1 MEMITSSSNQ
11 TVKQIKKLQT
21 DKKERFE
28 KKMFYVEGVNLV
40 RQAIDNGWE
49 VEKLF
54 LVEELIDSEF
64 KRETIAKVDGDKLIG
79 ISKGIFA
86 SLANK
91 NDLQGISALIKMKQA
106 KDIVGACTVLENV
119 AMPGNLGSILR
130 ASAAFGVPN
139 VITIQPCVDFYN
151 PDSIRAS
158 MGAIFHLNL
167 VSLPNVDET
176 ISKLT
181 SYRNLATTIN
191 GEKLLNDYQE
201 KFNSDSPIAIWF
213 GSESKG
219 LSRSVLD
226 RIKEQVTIKMSGKT
240 DSLNLAESVAITL
253 YQLIKV

>member
-28 KKMFYVEGVNLV
+28 MEMFYVEGVNLV

-64 KRETIAKVDGDKLIG
+64 KRETIVKVEADKLIG

-91 NDLQGISALIKMKQA
+91 NDIQGISALVKMKKA
-106 KDIVGACTVLENV
+106 KEIFGACTVLENI
-119 AMPGNLGSILR
+119 ALPGNLGSVLR
-130 ASAAFGVPN
+130 ASAAFNVPN
-139 VITIQPCVDFYN
+139 VVIIQPCVDFYN
-151 PDSIRAS
+151 PDAIRAS

-167 VSLPNVDET
+167 ISMPSVDET
-176 ISKLT
+176 INKLA
-181 SYRNLATTIN
+181 SYRNLATTID
-191 GEKLLNDYQE
+191 GGKLLNDYQE
-201 KFNSDSPIAIWF
+201 KFSFDSPTAIWF

-226 RIKEQVTIKMSGKT
+226 RIKEQISIKMSGKT
-240 DSLNLAESVAITL
+240 DSLNLAESVAIVL
-253 YQLIKV
+253 YQLMKV